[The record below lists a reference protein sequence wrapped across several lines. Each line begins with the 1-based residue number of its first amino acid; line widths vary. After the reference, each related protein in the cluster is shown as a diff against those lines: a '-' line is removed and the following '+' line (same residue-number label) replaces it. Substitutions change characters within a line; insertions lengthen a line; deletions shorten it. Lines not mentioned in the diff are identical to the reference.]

1 MTALLAQT
9 GAWETY
15 GPLGMIVAALLSAMG
30 FLYRDKVT
38 RERELDAKH
47 LKEREDWRKEHR
59 EERSEILTI
68 HAKAWEESRTDL
80 KESHGQLSK
89 VIGELTAAVQTVHV
103 DMRAARLAHEDR
115 AADETKT

>member
-1 MTALLAQT
+1 MVIFAQA
-9 GAWETY
+9 GAWEMY
-15 GPLGMIVAALLSAMG
+15 GPLGLIVATLLSAMG

-103 DMRAARLAHEDR
+103 DMRAARLLHEDHN
-115 AADETKT
+115 ADHPKT

>member
-1 MTALLAQT
+1 MVILAQA
-9 GAWETY
+9 GAWEMY
-15 GPLGMIVAALLSAMG
+15 GPLGLIVATLLSAMG

-38 RERELDAKH
+38 RERELDLKH

-68 HAKAWEESRTDL
+68 HAKAWEESRADL

-103 DMRAARLAHEDR
+103 DMRAARIAHEDR
-115 AADETKT
+115 STERPKT